1 MSSLM
6 LFKKILVPY
15 DGSKPSDHALEQAIE
30 LAKLVKSNY
39 NDTSNDN
46 DVHIIL
52 LYVCQEILVPAMI
65 ERSMRSPKTGEVTTV
80 SELIK
85 DLNEEVRT
93 NMSKMLDEKK
103 HKYAVKDDV
112 IIETMSLVGGGPPAD
127 KIVDFANNQ
136 KVDLIVVIG
145 NVGLSG
151 LSKVKALG
159 SVSRSVSERASC
171 PVLIIH

>member
-1 MSSLM
+1 M

-15 DGSKPSDHALEQAIE
+15 DGSKPSDRALEQAIE
-30 LAKLVKSNY
+30 LAKLVKSKNK
-39 NDTSNDN
+39 DTSNDNDN

-65 ERSMRSPKTGEVTTV
+65 ERPMRSPKTGEVTTV

-93 NMSKMLDEKK
+93 NMSKMLNEKK
-103 HKYAVKDDV
+103 HKYADKDDV
-112 IIETMSLVGGGPPAD
+112 IIETISLAGGEGGPPAD
-127 KIVDFANNQ
+127 TILDFANNQ
-136 KVDLIVVIG
+136 KVDLIVIG

-171 PVLIIH
+171 PVLIVH

>member
-1 MSSLM
+1 M

-15 DGSKPSDHALEQAIE
+15 DGSKPSDRALEQAIE
-30 LAKLVKSNY
+30 LAKLSSKNE
-39 NDTSNDN
+39 DTSNDN

-65 ERSMRSPKTGEVTTV
+65 ERPMRSPKTGEVTTV

-93 NMSKMLDEKK
+93 NMSKMLNEKK

-112 IIETMSLVGGGPPAD
+112 IIETISLAGEGGGPPAD
-127 KIVDFANNQ
+127 KRVDFANNQ
-136 KVDLIVVIG
+136 KVDLIVIG

-171 PVLIIH
+171 PVLIVH

>member
-1 MSSLM
+1 M

-15 DGSKPSDHALEQAIE
+15 DGSKPSDRALEQAIE
-30 LAKLVKSNY
+30 LAKLVKSN
-39 NDTSNDN
+39 NKDTSNDN

-65 ERSMRSPKTGEVTTV
+65 ERPMRSPKTGEVTTV

-93 NMSKMLDEKK
+93 NMSNMLNEKK
-103 HKYAVKDDV
+103 HKYAVKDDF
-112 IIETMSLVGGGPPAD
+112 IIETISLAGEGGGTPPAD
-127 KIVDFANNQ
+127 EIVDFANNQ
-136 KVDLIVVIG
+136 KVDLIVIG

-171 PVLIIH
+171 PVLIVH

>member
-1 MSSLM
+1 
-6 LFKKILVPY
+6 
-15 DGSKPSDHALEQAIE
+15 
-30 LAKLVKSNY
+30 
-39 NDTSNDN
+39 
-46 DVHIIL
+46 
-52 LYVCQEILVPAMI
+52 MI

>member
-1 MSSLM
+1 M

-15 DGSKPSDHALEQAIE
+15 DGSKPSDRALEQAIE
-30 LAKLVKSNY
+30 LAKLVKSKNK
-39 NDTSNDN
+39 DTSNDN

-65 ERSMRSPKTGEVTTV
+65 ERPMRSPKTGEVTTV

-93 NMSKMLDEKK
+93 NMSKTLNEKK

-112 IIETMSLVGGGPPAD
+112 IIDTISLAGGEGGRPPAD
-127 KIVDFANNQ
+127 EIVDFANNQ
-136 KVDLIVVIG
+136 KVDLIVIG

-171 PVLIIH
+171 PVLIVH

>member
-1 MSSLM
+1 M

-39 NDTSNDN
+39 NDTSNDTSNDN

-93 NMSKMLDEKK
+93 NMSKMLDEKN
-103 HKYAVKDDV
+103 
-112 IIETMSLVGGGPPAD
+112 TNTQLRMML
-127 KIVDFANNQ
+127 
-136 KVDLIVVIG
+136 
-145 NVGLSG
+145 
-151 LSKVKALG
+151 
-159 SVSRSVSERASC
+159 
-171 PVLIIH
+171 

>member
-1 MSSLM
+1 M

-15 DGSKPSDHALEQAIE
+15 DGSKPSDRALEQAIE
-30 LAKLVKSNY
+30 LAKLSSKNK
-39 NDTSNDN
+39 DTSNDN

-65 ERSMRSPKTGEVTTV
+65 ERPMRSPKTGEVTTV

-93 NMSKMLDEKK
+93 NMSKMLNEKK

-112 IIETMSLVGGGPPAD
+112 IIETISLAGEGGGPPAD
-127 KIVDFANNQ
+127 KRVDFANNQ
-136 KVDLIVVIG
+136 KVDLIVIG

-171 PVLIIH
+171 PVLIVH

>member
-1 MSSLM
+1 M

-30 LAKLVKSNY
+30 LAKLVKSNNN
-39 NDTSNDN
+39 NDTTDDNN
-46 DVHIIL
+46 DVHVIL
-52 LYVCQEILVPAMI
+52 LYVCQEIIVPAMI
-65 ERSMRSPKTGEVTTV
+65 ERPIRSPKTGEVTTA

-127 KIVDFANNQ
+127 NMVDFADDE
-136 KVDLIVVIG
+136 KVDLIVIG

-159 SVSRSVSERASC
+159 SVFVQS
-171 PVLIIH
+171 HHN

>member
-1 MSSLM
+1 M
-6 LFKKILVPY
+6 PY
-15 DGSKPSDHALEQAIE
+15 DGSKPSEHALEEAIK
-30 LAKLVKSNY
+30 LAKLVKSNT
-39 NDTSNDN
+39 NDTTNDN
-46 DVHIIL
+46 DVHVIIL
-52 LYVCQEILVPAMI
+52 YACQEILVPAMI

-85 DLNEEVRT
+85 DLNEEVRI
-93 NMSKMLDEKK
+93 NMSKMLNEKK

-127 KIVDFANNQ
+127 NIVDFANDQ
-136 KVDLIVVIG
+136 KVDLIVIG

-171 PVLIIH
+171 PVLIVH

>member
-1 MSSLM
+1 M

-30 LAKLVKSNY
+30 LAKMIKSNN
-39 NDTSNDN
+39 NDTTNDN
-46 DVHIIL
+46 NVHVIL
-52 LYVCQEILVPAMI
+52 LYACQEILVPAMI
-65 ERSMRSPKTGEVTTV
+65 ERPMRSPKTGEVTTV

-93 NMSKMLDEKK
+93 SMSKMLDEKK
-103 HKYAVKDDV
+103 HKYAVNDDV
-112 IIETMSLVGGGPPAD
+112 IIEATSLVEGRPPAD
-127 KIVDFANNQ
+127 SIVDFANDQ
-136 KVDLIVVIG
+136 KVDLIVIG

-171 PVLIIH
+171 PVLIVH

>member
-1 MSSLM
+1 M

-30 LAKLVKSNY
+30 LAKLVKSNNNKDTT
-39 NDTSNDN
+39 NDNN
-46 DVHIIL
+46 DVHVIL
-52 LYVCQEILVPAMI
+52 LYVCQEIIVPAMI
-65 ERSMRSPKTGEVTTV
+65 ERPMRSPKTGEVTTV

-93 NMSKMLDEKK
+93 NMSKTLDEKK

-127 KIVDFANNQ
+127 NIVDFADDE
-136 KVDLIVVIG
+136 KVDLIVIG

-171 PVLIIH
+171 PVLIVH

>member
-1 MSSLM
+1 M

-30 LAKLVKSNY
+30 LAKLVKSNNNKDTT
-39 NDTSNDN
+39 NDNN
-46 DVHIIL
+46 DVHVIL
-52 LYVCQEILVPAMI
+52 LYVCQEIIVPAMI
-65 ERSMRSPKTGEVTTV
+65 ERPMRSPKTGEVTTV

-93 NMSKMLDEKK
+93 NMSKTLDEKK

-127 KIVDFANNQ
+127 NIVDFANDQ
-136 KVDLIVVIG
+136 KVDLIVIG

-171 PVLIIH
+171 PVLIVH

>member
-1 MSSLM
+1 M

-15 DGSKPSDHALEQAIE
+15 DGSKPSDRALEQAIE
-30 LAKLVKSNY
+30 LAKLVKSNSK
-39 NDTSNDN
+39 DTSNDN

-65 ERSMRSPKTGEVTTV
+65 ERPMRSPKTGEVTTV

-93 NMSKMLDEKK
+93 NMSKMLNEKK

-112 IIETMSLVGGGPPAD
+112 IIETISLAGEGGGPPAD
-127 KIVDFANNQ
+127 KRVDFANNQ
-136 KVDLIVVIG
+136 KVDLIVIG

-171 PVLIIH
+171 PVLIVH

>member
-1 MSSLM
+1 M

-30 LAKLVKSNY
+30 LAKLVKSNNN
-39 NDTSNDN
+39 NDTTDDNN
-46 DVHIIL
+46 DVHVIL
-52 LYVCQEILVPAMI
+52 LYVCQEIIVPAMI
-65 ERSMRSPKTGEVTTV
+65 ERPMRSPKTGEVTTV

-127 KIVDFANNQ
+127 NIVDFADDE
-136 KVDLIVVIG
+136 KVDLIVIG

-171 PVLIIH
+171 PVLIVH